1 MNAAIDLGN
10 TFGKLAFFEG
20 LTLTNYERG
29 LDVEGIIQSLKK
41 VNPEKIIIC
50 SVTKNSSE
58 LNELFYNFKNKLIL
72 SSDTILPIKNGYK
85 TPKTLGYDR
94 IAAAVGAFYQY
105 PKQNCL
111 IIEMGTAIKYDYL
124 SKSGTFEGGII
135 SPGLR
140 MRFKALH
147 TFTKKL
153 PLIKEDGIPALIGT
167 STESCIRSGVVNGM
181 AAEING
187 LISKY
192 QEKEDL
198 KIIIGGG
205 DAVFFESQINYPTF
219 AASNLVLEGLNRIL
233 IYNAENKNFIK

>member
-10 TFGKLAFFEG
+10 TFGKLAYFDG
-20 LTLTNYERG
+20 LELTSYERG
-29 LDVEGIIQSLKK
+29 LNINGILKSLKK

-50 SVTKNSSE
+50 SVTKSIAE
-58 LNELFYNFKNKLIL
+58 LTELFADIDNKHIL
-72 SSDTILPIKNGYK
+72 SVESELPIKNGYK

-94 IAAAVGAFYQY
+94 IAAAVGAFYQF
-105 PKQNCL
+105 PEENCL
-111 IIEMGTAIKYDYL
+111 IIEMGTAIKYDFL
-124 SKSGTFEGGII
+124 NKNGTFEGGII

-153 PLIKEDGIPALIGT
+153 PLIKEDGVPELIGT

-192 QEKEDL
+192 QEKETL

-205 DAVFFESQINYPTF
+205 DADFFESQINYPTF
-219 AASNLVLEGLNRIL
+219 AASNLVLKGLNRIL
-233 IYNAENKNFIK
+233 IYNAENKNFTK